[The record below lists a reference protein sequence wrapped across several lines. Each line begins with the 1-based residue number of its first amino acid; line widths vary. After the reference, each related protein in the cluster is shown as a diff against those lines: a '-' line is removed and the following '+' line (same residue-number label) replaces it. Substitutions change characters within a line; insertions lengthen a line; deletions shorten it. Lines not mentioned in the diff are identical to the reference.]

1 MLSKRNSVS
10 IIYFVV
16 VIMTLLMRVGSALD
30 MYSAL
35 NVDADSFFSCMVQ
48 IVIFGVIPVGL
59 YTIFAVKRKDSAKEV
74 LDDFG
79 VKKVSPRNWL
89 RVIILGI
96 SMIILATGVS
106 YVWQIFLS
114 MIGYTRIPSPTD
126 YTDVGVL
133 FKELALVAL
142 LPGIFEEI
150 THRGLLWAGYRDNKW
165 KFVIIS
171 ALLFSL
177 MHQNINQTLYT
188 FVDGIIMALAMYY
201 TRSIWCGIFM
211 HMLNNGVSVMLGY
224 IDQHP
229 GVFNWVNVMQDWLYS
244 TIPGMIVSVI
254 AVLVAIT
261 LIIILFI
268 RMRKDAV
275 RDGYVD
281 EVPFVRVGEDQ
292 AKPLWKD
299 IPFIIT
305 VLTGIAATVFSLV
318 WGLLR

>member
-48 IVIFGVIPVGL
+48 IIIFGVVPVGL
-59 YTIFAVKRKDSAKEV
+59 YAIFAVKRKDSAKEI

-106 YVWQIFLS
+106 YVWQIFLL

-150 THRGLLWAGYRDNKW
+150 THRGLLWAGYRDSKW

-229 GVFNWVNVMQDWLYS
+229 GVFDWVNVMQDWLYT

-261 LIIILFI
+261 LIIIMFI

-275 RDGYVD
+275 RDGIVD
-281 EVPFVRVGEDQ
+281 EVPFVRVGQDI

-305 VLTGIAATVFSLV
+305 VLTGIVATVFSLV
-318 WGLLR
+318 WGLMR